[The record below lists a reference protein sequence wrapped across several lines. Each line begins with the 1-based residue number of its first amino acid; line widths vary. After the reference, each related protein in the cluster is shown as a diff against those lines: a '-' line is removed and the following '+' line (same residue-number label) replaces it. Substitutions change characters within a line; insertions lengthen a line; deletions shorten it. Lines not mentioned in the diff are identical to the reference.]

1 MVLSGYILL
10 YSSSRVRGDG
20 PIRLYISI
28 LKSSRVRGDGSIRL
42 YFSILKSSRVS
53 GDGPIRLYISIL
65 KSSRVRGDGTVLPMP
80 AGGLGVH
87 NGTSFSD
94 FFSNSSNT
102 QEKQSKGR
110 CSYQVIY

>member
-1 MVLSGYILL
+1 MVLSGYILV
-10 YSSSRVRGDG
+10 YSRVAESGEMVLSG
-20 PIRLYISI
+20 YI
-28 LKSSRVRGDGSIRL
+28 LVYSRVAESVEMVLSG
-42 YFSILKSSRVS
+42 YILVTQESSRVS

-102 QEKQSKGR
+102 QE
-110 CSYQVIY
+110 